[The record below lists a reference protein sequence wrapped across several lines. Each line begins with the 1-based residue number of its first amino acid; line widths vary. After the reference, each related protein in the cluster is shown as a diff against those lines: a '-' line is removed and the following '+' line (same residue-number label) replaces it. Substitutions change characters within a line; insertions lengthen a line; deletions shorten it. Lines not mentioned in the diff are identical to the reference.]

1 MATTLFGSVF
11 KFKSRKKSKKK
22 PQHKTLLTSSNKS
35 RTQSNTGRELV
46 HGPYKKYY
54 EDYNTNII
62 PAISLI
68 RTNIIENNA
77 FNNFLL
83 SILNSKLQK
92 ALKTIKSSTLDQTII
107 KEEDRYKLVV
117 GATQFINDYF
127 DYQEYILSITTMI
140 EFLYS
145 LLGKPQISA
154 SSSKYED
161 AFILTTNVNI
171 ISVLIPILEANQN
184 ELITLLHTN
193 FSSRTSTYFDKKKVS
208 NEFRNLRSRTKVAIE
223 IPKQDDLGAGKIY
236 TKYKKQK
243 RVLAQT
249 KRALMH
255 KKRYNIRIKK

>member
-11 KFKSRKKSKKK
+11 KFKSRKKSKPK
-22 PQHKTLLTSSNKS
+22 HKTLLTSSNKS

-46 HGPYKKYY
+46 YGPYEKYY
-54 EDYNTNII
+54 KDYNTNII

-92 ALKTIKSSTLDQTII
+92 ELKTIKSSTLDQTII

-117 GATQFINDYF
+117 DARKFINDYF
-127 DYQEYILSITTMI
+127 NYQEYILSITTMI

-208 NEFRNLRSRTKVAIE
+208 NEFRNLRSRTKVDIE
-223 IPKQDDLGAGKIY
+223 IPKQDYLGAGKIY

>member
-11 KFKSRKKSKKK
+11 KFKSRKKSKPK
-22 PQHKTLLTSSNKS
+22 HKTLLTSSNKS

-46 HGPYKKYY
+46 YGPYEKYY
-54 EDYNTNII
+54 KDYNTNII

-92 ALKTIKSSTLDQTII
+92 ELKTIKSSTLDQTII

-117 GATQFINDYF
+117 DARKFINDYF
-127 DYQEYILSITTMI
+127 NYQEYILSITTMI

-171 ISVLIPILEANQN
+171 ISVLIPILEANKN

-208 NEFRNLRSRTKVAIE
+208 NEFRNLRSRTKVDIE
-223 IPKQDDLGAGKIY
+223 IPKQDLGAGKIY

-249 KRALMH
+249 KHALMH

>member
-11 KFKSRKKSKKK
+11 KFKSRKKSK

-35 RTQSNTGRELV
+35 RTQSNSGRELV

-117 GATQFINDYF
+117 DATKFINDYF

-171 ISVLIPILEANQN
+171 ISVLIPILEANKN

-208 NEFRNLRSRTKVAIE
+208 NEFRNLRSRTKVDIE